1 MAEIGK
7 SYSREAPLTAVPL
20 RVIVGNV
27 MSVLKTP
34 VGRKLAM
41 AFSGQLLLLFL
52 FGHAAGN
59 ATFWVGS
66 INSYAAHLRGLLPL
80 VWAFRLGLLLLLSLH
95 IWQGVALT
103 LENRA
108 AGGGGYAVT
117 AYRRST
123 IASRTMIW
131 TGLVIA
137 GFLVYHLLHLTAQVL
152 YPEGAAGT
160 HADAL
165 GRPDVH
171 GMLVTGFRNA
181 GTAAV
186 YVVGMLAL
194 GLHLLHGIASSV
206 QTCGLNGPRSF
217 PWFERAGGALAL
229 LVAAAFIAI
238 PAGILAGLVR

>member
-1 MAEIGK
+1 
-7 SYSREAPLTAVPL
+7 
-20 RVIVGNV
+20 
-27 MSVLKTP
+27 MSVLKTS

-41 AFSGQLLLLFL
+41 AFTGVFLLLFL
-52 FGHAAGN
+52 LGHAAGN
-59 ATFWVGS
+59 ATVWAGLL
-66 INSYAAHLRGLLPL
+66 NAYAAHLHAVPPL
-80 VWAFRLGLLLLLSLH
+80 VWVFRLVLLGLLSLH

-117 AYRRST
+117 AYRRAT
-123 IASRTMIW
+123 VASRTMIW
-131 TGLVIA
+131 TGLAIA
-137 GFLVYHLLHLTAQVL
+137 GFLAFHLLHLTVQVL
-152 YPEGAAGT
+152 HPEAAAAT

-171 GMLVTGFRNA
+171 RMLVAGLRDA

-186 YVVGMLAL
+186 YVIGMFALA
-194 GLHLLHGIASSV
+194 LHLLHGIASSV
-206 QTCGLNGPRSF
+206 QTFGLNGPRSF
-217 PWFERAGGALAL
+217 PWLQRSGAALAL